1 MHHLLLIFLQVLDH
15 VSIDYMLN
23 QEIFV
28 ELLTYLNVHNDYNVQ
43 DNLKQFHIHLKQE
56 EKKMIFFKINSLGFV
71 FRLPCL

>member
-28 ELLTYLNVHNDYNVQ
+28 ELLIYLNVHNDYNVQ

-56 EKKMIFFKINSLGFV
+56 EKK
-71 FRLPCL
+71 